1 MSDFIGYLFELI
13 LMARWP
19 RRILLGGLLAIVV
32 VMGGLT
38 SQKGWISIG
47 VIGGLLLFLE
57 ILDVVAARSRA
68 SRKR

>member
-13 LMARWP
+13 LTNRWP
-19 RRILLGGLLAIVV
+19 RRILLGGLLVLVV
-32 VMGGLT
+32 AMGGLA

-47 VIGGLLLFLE
+47 VFGGLLLFLE
-57 ILDVVAARSRA
+57 IIDILATRSRA